1 MGLSISSLSAPG
13 ASQLGPVR
21 ETRLRTGFS
30 PDIAQSYT
38 AVARVVREM
47 GLLERTRIFYGA
59 LALGLVAA
67 LVAVG
72 FGIWLLGD
80 SWLQLLMAG
89 ALGIIFTQFAFLAH
103 EASHRQIL
111 KSGPANDRIGRFLA
125 TFVVGMSYAWWMN
138 KHTRHHGNPNK
149 IGKDPD
155 IEIDTISF
163 IEEDAA
169 KAKGLIALITR
180 KQGYLF
186 FPLLTLEG
194 INLHYISIRTLFSR
208 KPVKGRWI
216 EISAIA
222 LRFAIYLTVL
232 FMFLPLGMAFAFIG
246 VQLAVFGVY
255 MGAAF
260 APNHKGMPII
270 PADVKLDF
278 FSKQVLTSRNVSGG
292 WWASALTGGLNYQ
305 IEHHLFPNMPRLHLA
320 RAREIVREHCATLDV
335 PYTETTLLRSYAIVI
350 EYLNRVGLSARDPF
364 DCPMVQQFRR
374 S

>member
-1 MGLSISSLSAPG
+1 M
-13 ASQLGPVR
+13 GPVR

-125 TFVVGMSYAWWMN
+125 TFVVGMSYASGRN

>member
-1 MGLSISSLSAPG
+1 M
-13 ASQLGPVR
+13 GPVR

-89 ALGIIFTQFAFLAH
+89 ALGLIFTQFACLAH

-125 TFVVGMSYAWWMN
+125 TFVAGMSYAWWMN

>member
-1 MGLSISSLSAPG
+1 M
-13 ASQLGPVR
+13 GPVR

-320 RAREIVREHCATLDV
+320 KAREIVREHCATLDV
-335 PYTETTLLRSYAIVI
+335 PYTETTLFRSYGIVI
-350 EYLNRVGLSARDPF
+350 AYLNRVGLAARDPF
-364 DCPMVQQFRR
+364 DCPMVNQFRR
-374 S
+374 V

>member
-1 MGLSISSLSAPG
+1 M
-13 ASQLGPVR
+13 GPVR

>member
-1 MGLSISSLSAPG
+1 M
-13 ASQLGPVR
+13 GPVR

-194 INLHYISIRTLFSR
+194 INLHYISMRTLFGR
-208 KPVKGRWI
+208 APVKGRWV

-232 FMFLPLGMAFAFIG
+232 FMFLPLGMAFAFLG

>member
-1 MGLSISSLSAPG
+1 MGA
-13 ASQLGPVR
+13 VR
-21 ETRLRTGFS
+21 ETRLRTGLS

-47 GLLERTRIFYGA
+47 GLLERTRLFYGA
-59 LALGLVAA
+59 LALALTTA

-169 KAKGLIALITR
+169 KAKGFIALITR

-194 INLHYISIRTLFSR
+194 INLHYISMRTLFGR
-208 KPVKGRWI
+208 APVKGRWV

-232 FMFLPLGMAFAFIG
+232 FMFLPLGMAFAFLG

-320 RAREIVREHCATLDV
+320 KAREIVREHCATLDV
-335 PYTETTLLRSYAIVI
+335 PYTETTLFRSYGIVI
-350 EYLNRVGLSARDPF
+350 AYLNRVGLAARDPF
-364 DCPMVQQFRR
+364 DCPMVNQFRR
-374 S
+374 V